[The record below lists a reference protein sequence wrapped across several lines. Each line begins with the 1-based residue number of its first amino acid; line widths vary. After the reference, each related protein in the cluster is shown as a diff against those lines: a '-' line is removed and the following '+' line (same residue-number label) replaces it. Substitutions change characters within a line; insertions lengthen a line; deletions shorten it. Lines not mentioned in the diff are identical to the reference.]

1 MTSDQDIEECRI
13 EDGDVALSILNYG
26 AITRGWWVPCRGKS
40 VPVVLGYDDPQRY
53 PEDKCYLGAVVG
65 RIANR
70 TAVGRLPLGGD
81 AFQLSQNEGLNHLHG
96 GFSGLSNRFWVLEPD
111 TAGRRVRLTYRSAD
125 GEEGY
130 PGTADIE
137 VTVSLEGAQVTY
149 DMRATVDRPTPINL
163 AQHNYYNLMGQGV
176 IWQHH
181 LQCVADRLTPVGEG
195 GIPTGV
201 VEPVDG
207 TRFDY
212 RKGSTFTQ
220 NDEVLQGTDV
230 NLVLPDNREPAQ
242 PTALV
247 TAPNGLQLCM
257 WSDQPGLQLYT
268 ASALNGTGGAH
279 DAQTIAPFHG
289 FCLEPQGFPNAVNE
303 PGFPSILVTPEVP
316 YHQRLTIEITEV
328 AP

>member
-1 MTSDQDIEECRI
+1 MASAQDIEECRI
-13 EDGDVALSILNYG
+13 EDGDVSLSILNYG
-26 AITRGWWVPCRGKS
+26 AITRGWWVPCDGQS

-53 PEDKCYLGAVVG
+53 LEDKCYLGAVVG

-70 TAVGRLPLGGD
+70 TAGGRLPLGGD
-81 AFQLSQNEGLNHLHG
+81 AFQLSQNEGANHLHG
-96 GFSGLSNRFWVLEPD
+96 GYDALHRRFWAMEPD
-111 TAGRRVRLTYRSAD
+111 TARRRVRLTYRSAD

-137 VTVSLEGAQVTY
+137 VTVSLDGKRVMY

-176 IWQHH
+176 IWQHR
-181 LQCVADRLTPVGEG
+181 LRCVADRMTPVGEG

-201 VEPVDG
+201 VEPADG

-212 RKGSTFTQ
+212 RNGSTFAQ
-220 NDEVLQGTDV
+220 NDEALQGTDV

-247 TAPNGLQLCM
+247 TAPNGLCLRM

-279 DAQTIAPFHG
+279 GLQTLAPFHG

-303 PGFPSILVTPEVP
+303 PGFPSVLVTPEMP
-316 YHQRLTIEITEV
+316 YRQRLTVEITEV